1 MEQTLNYFE
10 QKAVMAKEFSE
21 IYDYL
26 QTRLDNLNSKWAV
39 IGKEDE
45 QATSWSTGE
54 LLWEDEEKT
63 IPKYRNKY
71 GDVPKTAEDYT
82 EEDKIKITAVKK
94 VMVMLEKAL

>member
-26 QTRLDNLNSKWAV
+26 QTRLDNLNSKWTV

-45 QATSWSTGE
+45 QATRWSTGE
-54 LLWEDEEKT
+54 LLWEDEDKT
-63 IPKYRNKY
+63 IPLYRDKY
-71 GDVPKTAEDYT
+71 GDVPKTTEDYT
-82 EEDKIKITAVKK
+82 EEDKIKITAIKK